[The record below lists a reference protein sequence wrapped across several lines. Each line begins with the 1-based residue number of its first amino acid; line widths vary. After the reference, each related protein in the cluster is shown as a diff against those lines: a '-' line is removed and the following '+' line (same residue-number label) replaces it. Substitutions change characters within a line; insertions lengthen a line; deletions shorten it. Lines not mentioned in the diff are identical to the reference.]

1 MSIENG
7 IWLIVLGLLLIGV
20 VVAHALEQ
28 RRRRHYEEFRRQHR
42 DRKAEVERQARK
54 AL

>member
-1 MSIENG
+1 MSMENG
-7 IWLIVLGLLLIGV
+7 IWLIVFGLLLIGV
-20 VVAHALEQ
+20 VVAHVLEQ
-28 RRRRHYEEFRRQHR
+28 RRRCHYDEYRQQLR